1 MPNGKTLVNAIK
13 KYLQNELIKFWKRQF
28 HFHFLSLFSPILS
41 QMGKLIENVAGHRF
55 SLYFKETN
63 LSSFV
68 PKYLNT
74 KRGQKDPKHNRK
86 GHYNS
91 FVLVRLNYR
100 SIISV

>member
-1 MPNGKTLVNAIK
+1 LEKAISFP
-13 KYLQNELIKFWKRQF
+13 LPF
-28 HFHFLSLFSPILS
+28 LFSPIIS

>member
-1 MPNGKTLVNAIK
+1 
-13 KYLQNELIKFWKRQF
+13 
-28 HFHFLSLFSPILS
+28 
-41 QMGKLIENVAGHRF
+41 MGELIENVAGHRF

-91 FVLVRLNYR
+91 FVLVRLN
-100 SIISV
+100 